1 MGQFTA
7 TEVDMGIA
15 FPTGSLADLFVQL
28 LDEGILFVSFPQGF
42 CFCGTQ
48 FVYSFVLFL
57 VIEKSSFLVLNLS
70 KVLAAPLPYTNE
82 KRGSTLWKNP
92 LLPLTSPK
100 IFPLIDGLIDILS
113 LIVTISFSFFIDI
126 S

>member
-1 MGQFTA
+1 MGQFAA
-7 TEVDMGIA
+7 TEVDVGIA

-70 KVLAAPLPYTNE
+70 RQAL
-82 KRGSTLWKNP
+82 
-92 LLPLTSPK
+92 
-100 IFPLIDGLIDILS
+100 
-113 LIVTISFSFFIDI
+113 
-126 S
+126 